1 MGAPAILSG
10 ISIASRMSV
19 GMMRGPRPLTT
30 DATIDMHPLKVILPA
45 AALLYAHLAWAAGSD
60 ANATPE
66 APVKPPAAQVKA
78 VTETLWGRK
87 VTDNYR
93 YMEALDPKT
102 MQWMKAQ
109 GAYTRSLLDEIKPL
123 AQLKSEIAKFS
134 ASFGLVQEYVF
145 LGGRAFYL
153 ERSPGSDNFDLIV
166 KDKAGARKIVDIA
179 ALRAANGGK
188 PYAIN
193 YFLAS
198 PEGNKVAVGVSQGG
212 SEDAAITVYD
222 AASGAKL
229 AGPLDRAQFGATAW
243 SDDSRNLYFIRLKK
257 LAATDPPTEKY
268 KNSTADAWDL
278 ESEPM
283 AVLGAT
289 LGHGPPFSPTEI
301 PVISLNYGAPVATAL
316 SINGVQ
322 NELAMWLTPV
332 AKVRDPK
339 TTWTRFITRDDDVTN
354 VDMRGAEIFLLSHKD
369 APTFKVLEVRAGQ
382 PLSAAETLMPAQPD
396 RVIETIHAASDA
408 LYVLA
413 RNGAYSQLL
422 RIPAGTKKIEEVALP
437 FAGHVGSAFS
447 DPRTPGVSIE
457 LSSWV
462 VPPKIFAYTPGA
474 AFTDLKIGTHGDID
488 SARFVVRDLHAPTRD
503 NVMVPLSLI
512 QPRHSLGPQIT
523 IIEAYGSYGISELAD
538 FSMRRAVAMRHG
550 ITYGVCHV
558 RGGGELG
565 EAWRLGGKDAN
576 KHNTWGDL
584 IACGDYLVAQGITT
598 KSKLFI
604 LGGSAGGITVGRA
617 ITDRPDLFAGAI
629 DVVPAGNTLRSEF
642 SPNGPPN
649 IPEFGTITTRAGF
662 SNLYDM
668 DTIQHIKKDVQYPA
682 VIVQTGLNDPRVS
695 PWEPAKVVAA
705 LQASGSANPVL
716 LRVDE
721 AAGHGI
727 GSNKSQTDALAADW
741 MAFVFWRAG
750 LPEWQ
755 PKLHAMPPSTHN

>member
-1 MGAPAILSG
+1 
-10 ISIASRMSV
+10 
-19 GMMRGPRPLTT
+19 
-30 DATIDMHPLKVILPA
+30 MHSLKVILLT
-45 AALLYAHLAWAAGSD
+45 AALFYGQLVWAAGSD
-60 ANATPE
+60 VSASPE

-78 VTETLWGRK
+78 VTERLWGHK

-102 MQWMKAQ
+102 LEWMKAQ
-109 GAYTRSLLDEIKPL
+109 GAYTRSLLDEIAPL
-123 AQLKSEIAKFS
+123 AQLKTEVAKFS
-134 ASFGLVQEYVF
+134 ASFGLIQGYVF
-145 LGGRAFYL
+145 FGGRAFYQ
-153 ERSPGSDNFDLIV
+153 ERSPGSDNFDLVV

-198 PEGNKVAVGVSQGG
+198 PDGNKVAVGVSQGG
-212 SEDAAITVYD
+212 SEDAAVTVYD

-229 AGPLDRAQFGATAW
+229 AGPIDRAQFGATAW

-257 LAATDPPTEKY
+257 IAANDAPTEKY
-268 KNSTADAWDL
+268 KDSTADAWDL
-278 ESEPM
+278 KSEPVP
-283 AVLGAT
+283 VLGAT
-289 LGHGPPFSPTEI
+289 LGHGPPIKPTEI
-301 PVISLNYGAPVATAL
+301 PVISLSYGSPVAMAL

-322 NELAMWLTPV
+322 NELAMWVTPV
-332 AKVRDPK
+332 ARVRDPK
-339 TTWTRFITRDDDVTN
+339 ATWTKFITRDDDVTN

-382 PLSAAETLMPAQPD
+382 ALSAAETLLPAQPD

-413 RNGAYSQLL
+413 RHGAYSQLL
-422 RIPAGTKKIEEVALP
+422 RIPAGTKKIEEIALP
-437 FAGHVGSAFS
+437 FAGHVGDAFS
-447 DPRTPGVSIE
+447 DPRTPGVSIA
-457 LSSWV
+457 LASWV
-462 VPPKIFAYTPGA
+462 VPPKILAYAPGGS
-474 AFTDLKIGTHGDID
+474 FTDLKLATRGDID
-488 SARFVVRDLHAPTRD
+488 PSSFVVRDLNAAAKD

-512 QPRHSLGPQIT
+512 QPRNAKGPQIT

-538 FSMRRAVAMRHG
+538 FSVRRAAAMRHG

-584 IACGDYLVAQGITT
+584 IACGDYLVAQGIAT

-617 ITDRPDLFAGAI
+617 ITERPDLFAGAI
-629 DVVPAGNTLRSEF
+629 DLVPAGNTLRAEF

-649 IPEFGTITTRAGF
+649 IPEFGTVTAQAGF
-662 SNLYDM
+662 TNLYDM

-682 VIVQTGLNDPRVS
+682 VMVTTGLNDPRVS
-695 PWEPAKVVAA
+695 PWEPAKVAAA

-716 LRVDE
+716 LRIDE
-721 AAGHGI
+721 EAGHGI
-727 GSNKSQTDALAADW
+727 GSSKTQTDALTADW

-750 LPEWQ
+750 LPQWQ
-755 PKLHAMPPSTHN
+755 PAARATPPSARK